1 MERGSPKIMADWRA
15 TTEPELAELM
25 PGQVIAR
32 GVCRLLTSLGYASLT
47 EFTLRTGRR
56 VDVIAL
62 NEAGEVIIVEVKS
75 SLEDFRSDHKW
86 PEYEA
91 FCDLFFF
98 AVPEDFPQEVL
109 PEDRGLMTADAYG
122 AAILREPERLKLNA
136 ARRKSLTLKFALV
149 SAQRLTRLR
158 DPEGEPETGHF

>member
-1 MERGSPKIMADWRA
+1 MADRNTA
-15 TTEPELAELM
+15 NETDLAQLM

-32 GVCRLLTSLGYASLT
+32 GVCRLLTALGYATLT
-47 EFTLRTGRR
+47 EFTLKTGRR

-62 NEAGEVIIVEVKS
+62 NDSGEIIIVEVKS
-75 SLEDFRSDHKW
+75 SLEDFRSDRKW

-98 AVPEDFPQEVL
+98 AVPEDFPLEVL

-122 AAILREPERLKLNA
+122 AAILREPELDNLNA
-136 ARRKSLTLKFALV
+136 ARRKSLTLRFALA
-149 SAQRLTRLR
+149 SAQRLTRLL
-158 DPEGEPETGHF
+158 DPDGGPEIGRF

>member
-1 MERGSPKIMADWRA
+1 MTVGRQADV
-15 TTEPELAELM
+15 PDLAQLM

-32 GVCRLLTSLGYASLT
+32 GVCRLLTSLGYATLT

-56 VDVIAL
+56 VDVMAL
-62 NEAGEVIIVEVKS
+62 NESGEIIIVEVKS
-75 SLEDFRSDHKW
+75 SLEDFRSDRKW

-122 AAILREPERLKLNA
+122 AAVLREPERDKLNA
-136 ARRKSLTLKFALV
+136 ARRKSLTLKFAMV
-149 SAQRLTRLR
+149 SAQRLTRLL
-158 DPEGEPETGHF
+158 DPDGEPEAGRF